1 MRRRIA
7 LPERAGLLRLVASII
22 VHPQSGGTTEAASR
36 IVRMDL
42 PSTWLREV

>member
-22 VHPQSGGTTEAASR
+22 VHPQAGGTPTGRPEYFR
-36 IVRMDL
+36 WTFL
-42 PSTWLREV
+42 QHG